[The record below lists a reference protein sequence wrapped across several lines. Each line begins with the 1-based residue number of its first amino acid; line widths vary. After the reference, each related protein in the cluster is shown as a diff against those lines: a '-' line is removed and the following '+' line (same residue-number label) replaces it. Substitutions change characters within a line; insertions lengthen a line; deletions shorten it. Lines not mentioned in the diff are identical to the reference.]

1 MMAITTTPD
10 ERLTP
15 ARRAKLAYIYVRQ
28 SSVTQVK
35 HHQESTELQ
44 YRLVD
49 RAVALGWP
57 RERVQVIDEDLGK
70 SGAGHADRQG
80 FQKLIAEI
88 GLGNAGLVISLD
100 ASRLA
105 RNNRDWHQLL
115 ELCSVFGVIIA
126 DGERLYDPSAYH
138 DRLLLGLSGI
148 MSEAE
153 LHQIRMR
160 LHQGELQKAAR
171 GELRTPLPG
180 GLTHD
185 RSGQIVLHPDEE
197 VQSRLHLVFAKF
209 RELQSAR
216 AVMLYL
222 RHNALRLPVRPLVG
236 PSPHEVVWREASAS
250 QVRYILHN
258 PAYAGA
264 YVYGRRT
271 AQAARRGADGRVAAS
286 VKVPL
291 GEWKVCLLSAH
302 PGYIGWEEFMANQK
316 RLSDNANGSK
326 AGRRGV
332 ARKGTAL
339 LQGIAVCGCCGR
351 RMSVRYSGPHSNHP
365 VYCCRAD
372 KDQTAA
378 SLCQEVRAGPVDDL
392 VAQVLLGALA
402 PDQIIIAIAAMDQ
415 MTQEARQLEQQW
427 SLRRE
432 RARYDA
438 ERARRQYDA
447 VEPENRLV
455 ARSLE
460 RVWEER
466 LRGAEAVEQDYRQ
479 WRQQDPVVLQ
489 VGDVKTLE
497 ALASDLPAL
506 WRSPTTR
513 PEERKRILRFIIQE
527 ALLDQKRARGE
538 VWVKIVW
545 QTGAV
550 SEHRLWRRVHS
561 YNDDY
566 ADLDG
571 LRRRITQLN
580 AQGLMDKQIAFVLNE
595 DGIVSARRCAFTY
608 ENVWLLRQRWGL
620 PAVKLNPTGPNPPRW
635 PDGSYSVQG
644 AAAAIGVTPQAIF
657 DYLAKGLLTGRQ
669 MTKGQPWQIDLTT
682 DQICQLQNRLL
693 RTRRSRK
700 AAS

>member
-10 ERLTP
+10 DRLTP

-35 HHQESTELQ
+35 HHRESTELQ

-115 ELCSVFGVIIA
+115 ELCSLFGVIIA

-171 GELRTPLPG
+171 GELRIPLPG
-180 GLTHD
+180 GLIYD
-185 RSGQIVLHPDEE
+185 RSGQIALNPDEE
-197 VQSRLHLVFAKF
+197 VQSRLRLVFAKF
-209 RELQSAR
+209 GELQSAR

-222 RHNALRLPVRPLVG
+222 RRNALRLPVRPLVG
-236 PSPHEVVWREASAS
+236 PSPHELVWREASAS

-271 AQAARRGADGRVAAS
+271 GQAGRRGANGRVPAS

-302 PGYIGWEEFMANQK
+302 PGYIGGEEVMANQK

-332 ARKGTAL
+332 ARKGMAL
-339 LQGIAVCGCCGR
+339 LQGIAVCGRCGR
-351 RMSVRYSGPHSNHP
+351 RMSVRYSGPDNEYP

-372 KDQTAA
+372 KDQTATC
-378 SLCQEVRAGPVDDL
+378 LCQEVRAGPVDDL
-392 VAQVLLGALA
+392 IAEVLLAALA
-402 PDQIIIAIAAMDQ
+402 PDQIKIAIAAVDQ
-415 MTQEARQLEQQW
+415 MTQEVRQLEQQW

-466 LRGAEAVEQDYRQ
+466 LRAADAVEQEYRQ
-479 WRQQDPVVLQ
+479 WRQQDPVVLKA
-489 VGDVKTLE
+489 GDVKMLE

-545 QTGAV
+545 QTGAL

-566 ADLDG
+566 ADLEG

-580 AQGLMDKQIAFVLNE
+580 AQGLMDKQIADVLNE
-595 DGIVSARRCAFTY
+595 EGAISARRRPFTY

-620 PAVKLNPTGPNPPRW
+620 RAVKLNPTGANPPRW

-657 DYLAKGLLTGRQ
+657 DYLANGLLTGRQ
-669 MTKGQPWQIDLTT
+669 LTKGQPWQIDLT
-682 DQICQLQNRLL
+682 DDKLSQLQQRLL
-693 RTRRSRK
+693 RTRRSRRK
-700 AAS
+700 AS

>member
-1 MMAITTTPD
+1 MTAITTAPD
-10 ERLTP
+10 DRLTP

-28 SSVTQVK
+28 SWVTQVK

-44 YRLVD
+44 YRLVE
-49 RAVALGWP
+49 RAIALGWP

-105 RNNRDWHQLL
+105 RNNRDWRQLL
-115 ELCSVFGVIIA
+115 EPCSLFGVIIA

-153 LHQIRMR
+153 LHRIRMR
-160 LHQGELQKAAR
+160 RRQGELQKAAR
-171 GELRTPLPG
+171 GELRMPLPA
-180 GLTHD
+180 GLIYD
-185 RSGQIVLHPDEE
+185 RSDQIALNPDEE
-197 VQSRLHLVFAKF
+197 VQARLRLVFVKF
-209 RELQSAR
+209 QELQSAR

-222 RHNALRLPVRPLVG
+222 RSNALCLPVRPLVG
-236 PSPHEVVWREASAS
+236 PSPHELVWREASAS

-264 YVYGRRT
+264 YVYGRRIV
-271 AQAARRGADGRVAAS
+271 QAGRRGADGRALAS
-286 VKVPL
+286 VKVAL
-291 GEWKVCLLSAH
+291 GEWKVCLPSAH
-302 PGYIGWEEFMANQK
+302 PGYIGWEEFMSNQK
-316 RLSDNANGSK
+316 RLSDNASGAN

-332 ARKGTAL
+332 PRKGMAL
-339 LQGIAVCGCCGR
+339 LQGIAVRGRCGR
-351 RMSVRYSGPHSNHP
+351 RMSVRYSGPQNEYP

-372 KDQTAA
+372 KDQTAV
-378 SLCQEVRAGPVDDL
+378 SLCQEIRAGAVDDL
-392 VAQVLLGALA
+392 IAEALLEALA
-402 PDQIIIAIAAMDQ
+402 PDQITIAIAAVDQ
-415 MTQEARQLEQQW
+415 MTQEAKQLEQQW

-438 ERARRQYDA
+438 ERARRQYNA

-466 LRGAEAVEQDYRQ
+466 LRAADAVEQDYRQ
-479 WRQQDPVVLQ
+479 WRQRDPVILRA
-489 VGDVKTLE
+489 GDVKILE
-497 ALASDLPAL
+497 TLASDLPAP

-513 PEERKRILRFIIQE
+513 PEERKRMLRFIIQE
-527 ALLDQKRARGE
+527 ALLDQKRTRGE

-550 SEHRLWRRVHS
+550 SEHRFWRRVRS

-566 ADLDG
+566 ADLEG

-580 AQGLMDKQIAFVLNE
+580 AQGLMDKQIAAILNE
-595 DGIVSARRCAFTY
+595 EGLVSARRRPFTY
-608 ENVWLLRQRWGL
+608 ENIWVLRQRWSL
-620 PAVKLNPTGPNPPRW
+620 PAIKLSLTGPNPPRW

-644 AAAAIGVTPQAIF
+644 AAAAIGVTTQVIF
-657 DYLAKGLLTGRQ
+657 DYLANGFLTGRQ
-669 MTKGQPWQIDLTT
+669 ITKGQPWQIDLTT
-682 DQICQLQNRLL
+682 EQLCHLQQRLL
-693 RTRRSRK
+693 RTRRSKRT
-700 AAS
+700 AS

>member
-1 MMAITTTPD
+1 MLAITTSD

-28 SSVTQVK
+28 SSITQVK

-49 RAVALGWP
+49 RAVNLGWP

-70 SGAGHADRQG
+70 SGAGHADRLG
-80 FQKLIAEI
+80 FQRLIAEI
-88 GLGNAGLVISLD
+88 GLGNAGLVVSLD

-115 ELCSVFGVIIA
+115 ELCSLFGVILA

-138 DRLLLGLSGI
+138 DRLLLGLNGI

-153 LHQIRMR
+153 LHQIRIR

-171 GELRTPLPG
+171 GELRTALPS
-180 GLTHD
+180 GLSHD
-185 RSGQIVLHPDEE
+185 RVGRIVLNPDEE
-197 VQSRLHLVFAKF
+197 VQARLRLVFAKF

-216 AVMLYL
+216 AVLLYL
-222 RHNALRLPVRPLVG
+222 HRNVLRLPVRPLLG
-236 PSPHEVVWREASAS
+236 PAPHELVWRDASNS
-250 QVRYILHN
+250 QVLYILHN

-264 YVYGRRT
+264 YVYGRRMT
-271 AQAARRGADGRVAAS
+271 QPAQRGTRGRPTS

-291 GEWKVCLLSAH
+291 GEWKVCLQSAH
-302 PGYIGWEEFMANQK
+302 AGYISWEEFMSNQK
-316 RLSDNANGSK
+316 RLLDNANSPK
-326 AGRRGV
+326 VGRRG
-332 ARKGTAL
+332 APRKGAAL
-339 LQGIAVCGCCGR
+339 LQGIASCGR
-351 RMSVRYSGPHSNHP
+351 CGHRMSVRYSGPNSDYP

-372 KDQTAA
+372 QEQTMTP
-378 SLCQEVRAGPVDDL
+378 LCQEVRALPVDEL
-392 VAQVLLGALA
+392 VAQVLLDALA
-402 PDQIIIAIAAMDQ
+402 PDQIKIAIAAMDQ
-415 MTQEARQLEQQW
+415 MTHEAQQLEQQW

-432 RARYDA
+432 RARYEA
-438 ERARRQYDA
+438 ERARRQYHA

-460 RVWEER
+460 RAWEDQ
-466 LRGAEAVEQDYRQ
+466 LRAVDAVEQEYHQ
-479 WRQQDPVVLQ
+479 WRQQDPVALEAE
-489 VGDVKTLE
+489 DLKALE

-506 WRSPTTR
+506 WHTPTTR
-513 PEERKRILRFIIQE
+513 PEERKRILRMIIQE
-527 ALLDQKRARGE
+527 VLLDQKRSRGQ
-538 VWVKIVW
+538 VWVKIIW
-545 QTGAV
+545 QTGAT
-550 SEHRLWRRVHS
+550 SEHQMLRRVQS

-566 ADLDG
+566 ADLDY
-571 LRRRITQLN
+571 LRHRITQLN
-580 AQGLMDKQIAFVLNE
+580 AEGLMDKQVAAQLNDE
-595 DGIVSARRCAFTY
+595 GVVSARRRPFTY

-620 PAVKLNPTGPNPPRW
+620 PAVKLSPTGSNPPRW

-657 DYLAKGLLTGRQ
+657 DYLANGLLSGRQ
-669 MTKGQPWQIDLTT
+669 MVKGQPWQIDLTT
-682 DQICQLQNRLL
+682 EQIHLLQQRLL

-700 AAS
+700 AAL